1 MSAND
6 ESRNEPGPAGEPGAI
21 DTPPVCPKCGRPLSD
36 VRGTAVCPEC
46 WTAYSV
52 TKMSVADRAC
62 TKCGYNLRGIA
73 EAGTCLECG
82 AAYGALGVVEE
93 EQPCLRCGYSLRG
106 LPRTGACPECATPV
120 ESSLRGPLLQYSSA
134 EYVASLHRGVF
145 LVELGLA
152 IGIFGVLAMI
162 GGSLLRLAIMG
173 TAAPPAWLP
182 WLMGVGSVAL
192 TMLGLAGWWL
202 LSTPDPAF
210 IGQNNGTTARQVL
223 RVTLVIAATAAVA
236 SLFTDVV
243 VGSTRGMGPGPGTT
257 ATPLTALVL
266 LAIVVQVGAKIAWVV
281 QFFAAMQY
289 LRWLGPR
296 IPDATITDRA
306 RRYMWLLPLI
316 YVLGAIC
323 LMIGPLIALLMYIRL
338 LDNLRTGLRDV
349 RRRIESGA
357 APLPAGT
364 AGPV

>member
-1 MSAND
+1 MSVND
-6 ESRNEPGPAGEPGAI
+6 EPGNGSGPPGEPDA
-21 DTPPVCPKCGRPLSD
+21 PSVCPKCGRPLSD

-52 TKMSVADRAC
+52 TKMSVVDRAC
-62 TKCGYNLRGIA
+62 AQCGYNLRGIA
-73 EAGTCLECG
+73 ESGTCPECG
-82 AAYGALGVVEE
+82 TAYAALGVVEE
-93 EQPCLRCGYSLRG
+93 DRPCLRCGYSLRG
-106 LPRTGACPECATPV
+106 LSLTGACPECATPV
-120 ESSLRGPLLQYSSA
+120 ESSLRGPLLEYSSA

-152 IGIFGVLAMI
+152 IGIFGVLAMVV
-162 GGSLLRLAIMG
+162 GTVGLAVMG
-173 TAAPPAWLP
+173 AGAPPAWLP

-210 IGQNNGTTARQVL
+210 VGQNNGTTARQVL
-223 RVTLVIAATAAVA
+223 RVTLVIAAASAVA
-236 SLFTDVV
+236 SLFTEVA
-243 VGSTRGMGPGPGTT
+243 VGGTRGMGPGPGTT
-257 ATPLTALVL
+257 ASPLTALVL
-266 LAIVVQVGAKIAWVV
+266 LAMVVQVGAMIAWVV

-316 YVLGAIC
+316 YVLGFIC

-338 LDNLRTGLRDV
+338 LDNLRTGLRSV

-357 APLPAGT
+357 EALPAG
-364 AGPV
+364 PV